1 MMRELT
7 LRALEEA
14 RKDRAE
20 LCNTY
25 FNLAVAASDKDEE
38 RAYRL
43 LRAACDQA
51 LIVKGL
57 DRNIELL
64 KEEL

>member
-7 LRALEEA
+7 LKALEQA

-25 FNLAVAASDKDEE
+25 FNLAVAAREKDEE
-38 RAYRL
+38 RADRL

-51 LIVKGL
+51 IIVEGL
-57 DRNIELL
+57 DRNIKLL
-64 KEEL
+64 KEES